1 MCVCF
6 LAGVFG
12 PGSNEFFQGLT
23 SVEKHALHTLGR
35 MTRLRAFR
43 HTHHI
48 RTGVSLSSSSSW
60 ASQERHRHLAQSCLP
75 CTNQPKCSPNQMH
88 HRRELGRVYKFREGE
103 RKNGKEKEGES
114 EREGE
119 CKRKRRG
126 YCGRREKLRDG
137 ERKKGRHIEKERWI
151 DWETEKGETEIEISN
166 NNKIHSQS
174 FEDPGCGMLMRR
186 NFHIRDGHTAR
197 SGQGMQCPDRQGF
210 ASQHLSKWTSTYNTS
225 CLQHAHPVTSA
236 PSPHSQPSA
245 DPVKLREIEHFV
257 FLASI
262 RVHKA
267 TRKYDTGLVS

>member
-1 MCVCF
+1 MWNIDGGREKRKTLKVKTTGAPSTGPGCTVSPCSLQEVKGREMFRVQRYLSHTSHLLFEILLFNVQICVCF

-88 HRRELGRVYKFREGE
+88 HMRELGRVYKFREGE

-151 DWETEKGETEIEISN
+151 D
-166 NNKIHSQS
+166 
-174 FEDPGCGMLMRR
+174 
-186 NFHIRDGHTAR
+186 
-197 SGQGMQCPDRQGF
+197 
-210 ASQHLSKWTSTYNTS
+210 
-225 CLQHAHPVTSA
+225 
-236 PSPHSQPSA
+236 
-245 DPVKLREIEHFV
+245 
-257 FLASI
+257 
-262 RVHKA
+262 
-267 TRKYDTGLVS
+267 